1 MIREGE
7 KVYFTEE
14 DKKNIHIKKYT
25 TEELKAKE
33 KQFPLS
39 VITLSGTRRRRQPA
53 QKAAVPGASTAR
65 AAIIKQADKS
75 FLPSVTVTL
84 LTKRKA
90 QPVPKAD

>member
-33 KQFPLS
+33 KQYKKNQNA
-39 VITLSGTRRRRQPA
+39 RR
-53 QKAAVPGASTAR
+53 KYYFEVLVEE
-65 AAIIKQADKS
+65 K
-75 FLPSVTVTL
+75 L
-84 LTKRKA
+84 
-90 QPVPKAD
+90 